1 MRTEENITP
10 NEDNPET
17 LQSSL
22 DFFAKQQEKLDQKLF
37 ELSTKLNNTEDT
49 QKVIEY
55 FQNEIY
61 VNDFRHSYSSF
72 LFIVT
77 EIHEG
82 KNGYQ
87 EWIFKENLEEIKR
100 TVFLLQ
106 APSTYSPILKLCD
119 HISLELR
126 RIEYNGIML
135 ERIENAQA
143 NVEKYKELFLETSEK
158 IKEVQATL
166 DTTEQELKKSETLQK
181 EAKEKMS
188 KLQGETISV
197 ISIFA
202 AVTLAF
208 SGGISY
214 LGSAISAIHNS
225 PILKLLL
232 TILICG
238 FVLFNSVFILLY
250 VVAKMIDKRVFMTCN
265 SQDCLDCKEQKKKP
279 CSGLKKLKK
288 CFPYLFWIDV
298 ILLGM
303 IIGISLF
310 MIFQKSPICPEW
322 LK

>member
-1 MRTEENITP
+1 MRTKKDTMF
-10 NEDNPET
+10 NEDNPENSV
-17 LQSSL
+17 SSL

-37 ELSTKLNNTEDT
+37 ELSTKLNNPEDT

-61 VNDFRHSYSSF
+61 INNFRHSYSSF
-72 LFIVT
+72 LFVVT

-100 TVFLLQ
+100 AVFLLQ
-106 APSTYSPILKLCD
+106 PSSNYFPMLKLCD

-126 RIEYNGIML
+126 RVEYNGAML
-135 ERIENAQA
+135 DAIKTAQES
-143 NVEKYKELFLETSEK
+143 VDKYKELFIETSEK

-166 DTTEQELKKSETLQK
+166 NTTKQQLKESETIQK
-181 EAKEKMS
+181 EAIGKIS
-188 KLQGETISV
+188 KLQGETIGV

-214 LGSAISAIHNS
+214 LSSAISAIHNS

-238 FVLFNSVFILLY
+238 FVLFNTIFILLY
-250 VVAKMIDKRVFMTCN
+250 VVAKMIDKKVFMTCN
-265 SQDCLDCKEQKKKP
+265 SQECSDCKENKKKP

-288 CFPYLFWIDV
+288 CFPYLFWIDA

-303 IIGISLF
+303 IIGICVF
-310 MIFQKSPICPEW
+310 MLFQKSPICPQW